1 MNQRKRGKPRKDPN
15 QITTSTEAEPTQTP
29 LSEKERKVKYKKLQL
44 YYYFTIGREYINSSV
59 LSDRTRLKIQRKLN
73 ILDKL
78 NIPHLLGSDKIL
90 SPANLNDWFNNL
102 YRYRFELKRLRIL
115 ITPKTRLA
123 SAAQRVVR
131 LIGLDIVYFDKVLEN
146 GRYVCRYRGARP
158 HTENE
163 RIVLD
168 EWLERDRQ
176 AATRSE
182 Q

>member
-59 LSDRTRLKIQRKLN
+59 LSDRARLKIQRKLN

-78 NIPHLLGSDKIL
+78 NVPHLLGSDKIL

-102 YRYRFELKRLRIL
+102 YRYRFELTRLRIL

>member
-15 QITTSTEAEPTQTP
+15 QINTSTEAEPAQTL
-29 LSEKERKVKYKKLQL
+29 LSEKERKIKYKKLQL
-44 YYYFTIGREYINSSV
+44 YYYLTIGREYINSSV
-59 LSDRTRLKIQRKLN
+59 LSKRARLKIQRKLD

-90 SPANLNDWFNNL
+90 SPANLTDWFNDL
-102 YRYRFELKRLRIL
+102 YQYRFELKRLRIL

-123 SAAQRVVR
+123 SAAQLVVR

-158 HTENE
+158 HTGN
-163 RIVLD
+163 D
-168 EWLERDRQ
+168 
-176 AATRSE
+176 SE
-182 Q
+182 ALPWQVESS

>member
-1 MNQRKRGKPRKDPN
+1 MNQRKRGKPRKDPH
-15 QITTSTEAEPTQTP
+15 QITTTTESEPEQTA
-29 LSEKERKVKYKKLQL
+29 LSEKEQKNKYKKLQL
-44 YYYFTIGREYINSSV
+44 YYYLTIGREYLNSSV
-59 LSDRTRLKIQRKLN
+59 LSKRARLKIQRKLD

-90 SPANLNDWFNNL
+90 SPVNLTDWFNNL
-102 YRYRFELKRLRIL
+102 YQYRFELKRLRIL

-158 HTENE
+158 HTDND

-168 EWLERDRQ
+168 EWLRRDKQ